1 MSFAARLTPGIA
13 LAAAGVVAL
22 APAVL
27 APPTLG
33 VAQPTLPV
41 VHLHDIQLAGIGQ
54 DIYYAITP
62 TVQYAVG
69 GVSYLIN
76 FIPLLGGPT
85 AAQININYFQ
95 GIQPV
100 VEATVNY
107 LAAVV
112 QDPFNFFAATG
123 VYGDQLYGIGYNW
136 VDAEL
141 RFFGLPPLPPL
152 PPAAASVT
160 APARAAAAQ
169 RVRDEP
175 AAVAPEVVPQAALV
189 TEAAPAVNPVAA
201 QAPSEI
207 AEVDTP
213 AVTRPRDRAR
223 ATRSAAV
230 REQPRAA
237 AAAEPTAV
245 ADEPDV
251 TPKRTSVRAARA
263 GR

>member
-1 MSFAARLTPGIA
+1 ML
-13 LAAAGVVAL
+13 
-22 APAVL
+22 PAV
-27 APPTLG
+27 
-33 VAQPTLPV
+33 
-41 VHLHDIQLAGIGQ
+41 HLEDIELAGIGQ

-69 GVSYLIN
+69 GVSYIIN

-123 VYGDQLYGIGYNW
+123 VYGQQLYGIGYNW

-152 PPAAASVT
+152 PPAAASNS
-160 APARAAAAQ
+160 APARAAAAD
-169 RVRDEP
+169 RARDTP
-175 AAVAPEVVPQAALV
+175 AAVVPIA
-189 TEAAPAVNPVAA
+189 EPAPAVNPVAA

>member
-1 MSFAARLTPGIA
+1 MSLAARLTPGIA

-22 APAVL
+22 GPAVL

-41 VHLHDIQLAGIGQ
+41 LQLHDIQLAGIGQ
-54 DIYYAITP
+54 EIYYAITP

-152 PPAAASVT
+152 PPAAASGP

-169 RVRDEP
+169 RFRDEP
-175 AAVAPEVVPQAALV
+175 VAVVPEVAPI

-207 AEVDTP
+207 AEVTSP
-213 AVTRPRDRAR
+213 AVTRPRERVRAG
-223 ATRSAAV
+223 RSAAV
-230 REQPRAA
+230 REQPGAA
-237 AAAEPTAV
+237 AATEPTAV
-245 ADEPDV
+245 AGESDRV
-251 TPKRTSVRAARA
+251 QQRTSVRAARGA
-263 GR
+263 

>member
-1 MSFAARLTPGIA
+1 MSLAARLTPGFA

-27 APPTLG
+27 APPALTG
-33 VAQPTLPV
+33 APPTLPA
-41 VHLHDIQLAGIGQ
+41 VHLEELQLTGIGQ

-62 TVQYAVG
+62 TVQYAVA

-95 GIQPV
+95 GFQPV

-141 RFFGLPPLPPL
+141 RFFGLPPLPP
-152 PPAAASVT
+152 AAASGT
-160 APARAAAAQ
+160 APAGAAAAQ

-175 AAVAPEVVPQAALV
+175 AAVAPEASPG

-207 AEVDTP
+207 AEVTTP
-213 AVTRPRDRAR
+213 AVTRPRERAR
-223 ATRSAAV
+223 APRSAAA
-230 REQPRAA
+230 RELPRAA
-237 AAAEPTAV
+237 ALEPSAV
-245 ADEPDV
+245 ADEPD
-251 TPKRTSVRAARA
+251 TAPKRTSARAARA

>member
-1 MSFAARLTPGIA
+1 MIRAARLTPGVA
-13 LAAAGVVAL
+13 VAAAGLVAL

-27 APPTLG
+27 APPTPG
-33 VAQPTLPV
+33 VAQPALPA
-41 VHLHDIQLAGIGQ
+41 VHLDNIELTGIGQ
-54 DIYYAITP
+54 EIYYAITP

-152 PPAAASVT
+152 PPAAGSVR
-160 APARAAAAQ
+160 APARAAAAD
-169 RVRDEP
+169 RVRDTP
-175 AAVAPEVVPQAALV
+175 AAVVPI
-189 TEAAPAVNPVAA
+189 TEPAVAVNPVAA
-201 QAPSEI
+201 QTPSGI
-207 AEVDTP
+207 ADVDTP
-213 AVTRPRDRAR
+213 AVTRPRDRVR
-223 ATRSAAV
+223 STRSAAV

-245 ADEPDV
+245 ADEPDGAQ
-251 TPKRTSVRAARA
+251 KRTAVRAARA
-263 GR
+263 GS